1 MKTERVKIYDLKA
14 PPRNV
19 RKHNSKQITEFK
31 RSLTM
36 FGQIRPVVIDEEG
49 VIWCGNGLVEAARE
63 LGWETVDV
71 YRLSGLSVK
80 QKHKLMITDNRIY
93 SLGFDDYD
101 SINKIIEEI
110 GDFDIPGFDTET
122 LQNMFGNLENELE
135 SFGVLTD
142 DEKQSARQA
151 QESRESDLGVSTY
164 AKENESAG
172 TAQESTEVRDG
183 EGTDGGPVPNEP
195 TEGGGRV
202 IKCPH
207 CGKEIC
213 C

>member
-1 MKTERVKIYDLKA
+1 M
-14 PPRNV
+14 
-19 RKHNSKQITEFK
+19 
-31 RSLTM
+31 TM

-63 LGWETVDV
+63 LAWETVDV

-122 LQNMFGNLENELE
+122 LQNMFGNRENELE

-151 QESRESDLGVSTY
+151 Q
-164 AKENESAG
+164 
-172 TAQESTEVRDG
+172 
-183 EGTDGGPVPNEP
+183 
-195 TEGGGRV
+195 
-202 IKCPH
+202 
-207 CGKEIC
+207 
-213 C
+213 

>member
-1 MKTERVKIYDLKA
+1 MKTERVKISDLKA

-63 LGWETVDV
+63 LAWETVDV

-110 GDFDIPGFDTET
+110 GDSE
-122 LQNMFGNLENELE
+122 MFGRSTRKRRELE
-135 SFGVLTD
+135 DNRDYRKLCYDLLKNPGDLVDTPHKKKMFDNYRKQFMKWSWCFTD
-142 DEKQSARQA
+142 KIFKTFYEGLYIGDPKERKLRAILNSVAI
-151 QESRESDLGVSTY
+151 EG
-164 AKENESAG
+164 AKK
-172 TAQESTEVRDG
+172 R
-183 EGTDGGPVPNEP
+183 
-195 TEGGGRV
+195 
-202 IKCPH
+202 
-207 CGKEIC
+207 
-213 C
+213 